1 MANSQAPGMRIR
13 RLREDMG
20 LSPDELSERTGPEG
34 PSADTIARIEAG
46 MVRPFGPF
54 LQYIADAL
62 NVTASFIMSGRSEPQ
77 DEIISFAERE
87 FTEINEQRDF
97 VAYAKEASFRN
108 RNLTQEEL
116 RVLKREYLRR
126 RLR

>member
-1 MANSQAPGMRIR
+1 MANPQTPGMRIR
-13 RLREDMG
+13 KLREDMG
-20 LSPDELSERTGPEG
+20 LSPDELSDRTGPEG

-46 MVRPFGPF
+46 IIRPFGPF

-62 NVTASFIMSGRSEPQ
+62 SVTTLFIMSGRSEPK

-87 FTEINEQRDF
+87 FTGVNQQKDF

-108 RNLTQEEL
+108 RNLTYDEL

-126 RLR
+126 RAR